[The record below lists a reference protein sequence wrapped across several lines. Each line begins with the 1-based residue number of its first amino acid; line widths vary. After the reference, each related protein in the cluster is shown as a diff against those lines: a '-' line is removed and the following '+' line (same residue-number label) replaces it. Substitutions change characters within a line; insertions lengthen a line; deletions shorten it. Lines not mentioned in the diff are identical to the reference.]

1 MMNITIIVLILI
13 GLTIHRYLSSFWE
26 QGMLPYSIGFILF
39 ANLFAILYLVAF
51 IWMFGSVAGIII
63 SVLAYFQ
70 VVYSTGLWVFSLPWL
85 VSMHRNIAVP
95 RVNPMVYGGFSFLV
109 IVLGVLTAANF
120 FISQYM
126 SIWDVLGHNYKMAAL
141 VFVVVLI
148 LGNIV
153 RVSVMSK
160 LMKE

>member
-1 MMNITIIVLILI
+1 MNITIIVLILI

-26 QGMLPYSIGFILF
+26 QGILPYSIGFILF

-51 IWMFGSVAGIII
+51 IWMFGLIAGIII
-63 SVLAYFQ
+63 SVLTYFQ
-70 VVYSTGLWVFSLPWL
+70 VVYSAGLWVFSLPWL

-95 RVNPMVYGGFSFLV
+95 RVNPMVYGGFSLLV
-109 IVLGVLTAANF
+109 IILGVLTTANF

-126 SIWDVLGHNYKMAAL
+126 SIWDVLGHNYTMAAL

-160 LMKE
+160 LMKD